1 MTNQMTAINHIGIHV
16 GDINKA
22 IEFYK
27 EAMGWWHIA
36 GPFECRNDGT
46 SKWAFTNSIYENE
59 GNTWESFQLAHMT
72 TANGVGIELLQF
84 ENAYDPEKHL
94 EFKRRGIFHF
104 AITVRDIDSFLEKFV
119 ALGGKLYSD
128 RSDRPVSDKNTIT
141 TIFVEDPFGN
151 VFEVHSHSYEYMNK
165 MF

>member
-59 GNTWESFQLAHMT
+59 GKTWESFQLDHMA